1 MALLFSKTPG
11 CQESHLKRLYHN
23 TLLATDTPITQDM
36 VNTAHQQD
44 IQEANE
50 FREAFIA
57 LVNQA
62 AELKPNTDSDIILK
76 LKEDLDKLYE
86 QSAGLTGK
94 TEDYKKGIQKLIKV
108 VMQAIWAGA
117 GDDATAQ
124 SELTQEEAA
133 RAQHFE
139 LLEIPLVS
147 HLLRPDSPVKPEQLV
162 AVLLGEDVEQAAQI
176 LTLFDHEHLV
186 DMTQQAESLL
196 KDQSG
201 NIPGA
206 PYAGSVLGLLRE
218 SCDQTT
224 QH

>member
-1 MALLFSKTPG
+1 MALLFSKIPG

-23 TLLATDTPITQDM
+23 ALLQTETPVTQDM
-36 VNTAHQQD
+36 VNAAHQQD
-44 IQEANE
+44 ILEANA
-50 FREAFIA
+50 FREAFVA

-76 LKEDLDKLYE
+76 LKEGLDKLYE
-86 QSAGLTGK
+86 QCAGLTGK

-124 SELTQEEAA
+124 SELAQEEAA

-162 AVLLGEDVEQAAQI
+162 AILLGEDVEHVSQI

-186 DMTQQAESLL
+186 DMTQQAEALL
-196 KDQSG
+196 KDQPG
-201 NIPGA
+201 NIAGA

-218 SCDQTT
+218 SCNQVQ

>member
-1 MALLFSKTPG
+1 MID
-11 CQESHLKRLYHN
+11 RL
-23 TLLATDTPITQDM
+23 TLDA
-36 VNTAHQQD
+36 
-44 IQEANE
+44 
-50 FREAFIA
+50 
-57 LVNQA
+57 
-62 AELKPNTDSDIILK
+62 
-76 LKEDLDKLYE
+76 
-86 QSAGLTGK
+86 
-94 TEDYKKGIQKLIKV
+94 KGIQKLIKV
-108 VMQAIWAGA
+108 VMQAVWAGA

-147 HLLRPDSPVKPEQLV
+147 HLLRPDSPVKPGQLV
-162 AVLLGEDVEQAAQI
+162 AVLLGEDVEQVAKI

-218 SCDQTT
+218 SCDQTK